1 MSEQNNINRRNHRR
15 QQPVGNT
22 NHIQPQAPE
31 VEKAV
36 NGALMIDKDAYSI
49 VCKTLH
55 PDSFYEPRNKM
66 VYEAIRDLAFE
77 GKPIDILTVTDKLAK
92 NGTLEDVG
100 GPAYVTE
107 LSSRVASSA
116 NIEYHANI
124 LAQKSLAR
132 QLISY
137 ASIIETKAFDET
149 NDVDD
154 LMQEAAGS
162 LFELS
167 QRNMKKD
174 YTQINPVISQTIQNI
189 QAAAANTDG
198 LTGVPS
204 GYYKLDGIT
213 SGWQSS
219 DLIIIAGRPAM
230 GKTSF
235 GLSMAKNIAAD
246 YKVPMGFFSLEMSNE
261 QLVSRLIS
269 NVCEIEGSKILS
281 GQLRRDEWNRLDKRV
296 NYLLDI
302 PMFVDDTPGLSIFDL
317 QVTARR
323 MVRENGVKIIMVDY
337 LQLLNAN
344 GMRFANRQEEVAKI
358 TEYLKNLAKEL
369 KIPVIALCQ
378 LNRGVENREGLEG
391 KRPRLSDLRES
402 GAIEQHADIVI
413 FVNRPEYYNIY
424 QDDNGRD
431 LHGMAQII
439 VAKHRKGATGDVLL
453 KFRGEFTRFE
463 NPEDNSLG
471 PISLVDYE

>member
-15 QQPVGNT
+15 QQPVCNT

-66 VYEAIRDLAFE
+66 VYEAIRDLAIE